1 MLFALIR
8 IMKLERINTENI
20 AQLLLFHF
28 YIYQLLPGA
37 RGVEQGDKF
46 MRKVLEKLWMRI
58 KLNETFWEKK
68 SCVDSPLAL
77 KVNPLASVYL

>member
-8 IMKLERINTENI
+8 IMKLERINTKNI

-28 YIYQLLPGA
+28 YIYQLLLGA
-37 RGVEQGDKF
+37 RGVEQRDKF

-58 KLNETFWEKK
+58 KLNENRKFLRKILLRWLTPRTQ
-68 SCVDSPLAL
+68 S
-77 KVNPLASVYL
+77 